1 MTVSSLAPSSLSFLS
16 SSPPQSSAERQTD
29 PQQSHFHREKGE
41 ERQSD
46 CSWIWGSFE
55 EHNKAKHTQFH
66 FQFMPGNQSPLS
78 LSPYYFTNPPPFSYT
93 TAKSIEMT
101 RQSEGHSWAQRA
113 LWWNARRFA
122 ADRTSG
128 KTNAH
133 PASAPACLSCSS
145 SAGGKNR
152 ALLSI
157 HLRAKWSWGCIF
169 NREYIVSI
177 RFLSVTPLVCLHI
190 LCILHTHTH
199 CPLYVNSLRMRYTC

>member
-133 PASAPACLSCSS
+133 PASAPACP
-145 SAGGKNR
+145 
-152 ALLSI
+152 ALVQLEERTE
-157 HLRAKWSWGCIF
+157 LCF
-169 NREYIVSI
+169 LYIYVQNGAEAVS
-177 RFLSVTPLVCLHI
+177 LTENI
-190 LCILHTHTH
+190 LF
-199 CPLYVNSLRMRYTC
+199 P